1 MLREM
6 QCHRHNWR
14 SLGHGH
20 TENVVSFHTK
30 CVAQIH
36 LFSRHAPFILRDA
49 PFMVGSNSNYLQ
61 IVLLLAKILFLECVT
76 KGFRS
81 TLEVGDQA
89 WSGWCAGGRFPAN
102 CLLWLRFMTCVEVAS
117 PVSVASTNCR
127 NMSMLLCRFLVA
139 GATGQD
145 FTSCLKSRGRFA
157 KKKIHFIHIQLWYC
171 VLILVKKSS
180 EIIGISK
187 GLVSTA
193 AEVPTGGSEKKN
205 CEEWRKSSTKCPFRK
220 PYV

>member
-30 CVAQIH
+30 CLAQIH
-36 LFSRHAPFILRDA
+36 FFSRHAPFILRDA

-61 IVLLLAKILFLECVT
+61 IVLLLAKILFLECVA

-89 WSGWCAGGRFPAN
+89 
-102 CLLWLRFMTCVEVAS
+102 
-117 PVSVASTNCR
+117 
-127 NMSMLLCRFLVA
+127 
-139 GATGQD
+139 
-145 FTSCLKSRGRFA
+145 
-157 KKKIHFIHIQLWYC
+157 
-171 VLILVKKSS
+171 
-180 EIIGISK
+180 
-187 GLVSTA
+187 
-193 AEVPTGGSEKKN
+193 
-205 CEEWRKSSTKCPFRK
+205 
-220 PYV
+220 